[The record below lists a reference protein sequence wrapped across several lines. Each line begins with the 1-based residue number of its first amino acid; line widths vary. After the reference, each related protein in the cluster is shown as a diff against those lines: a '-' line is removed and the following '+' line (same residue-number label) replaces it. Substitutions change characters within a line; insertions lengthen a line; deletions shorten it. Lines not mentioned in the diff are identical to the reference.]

1 MALGE
6 PSTENLPRQT
16 HQRGWANAQKH
27 ISLLPLARPT
37 CAGLPTMDRTTCSA
51 MTSEQAIELIGSAV
65 DYSKQRSKLLASRE
79 RGHLGGDGGERR
91 DGCGSL
97 LLHLAGARTQDPG
110 ERRNEPQPDRRRGAL
125 RAAGAVRYGVLEVT
139 TRRCFPFLSDRPDP
153 LAR

>member
-27 ISLLPLARPT
+27 ISLLPLARST
-37 CAGLPTMDRTTCSA
+37 CAGLSTMIRTTCSA

-79 RGHLGGDGGERR
+79 RVSDAEAIRSEFEEWINPIGD
-91 DGCGSL
+91 CL
-97 LLHLAGARTQDPG
+97 PLMPC
-110 ERRNEPQPDRRRGAL
+110 P
-125 RAAGAVRYGVLEVT
+125 
-139 TRRCFPFLSDRPDP
+139 RPE
-153 LAR
+153 AN